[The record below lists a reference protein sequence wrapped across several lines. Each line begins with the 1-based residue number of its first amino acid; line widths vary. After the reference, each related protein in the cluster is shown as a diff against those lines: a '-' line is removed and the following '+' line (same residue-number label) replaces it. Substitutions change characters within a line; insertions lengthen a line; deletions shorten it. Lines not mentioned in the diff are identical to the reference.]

1 MSQANTNRSS
11 NGRPGGPAATRA
23 EATPP
28 SLEAA
33 LQIVFEDKDRGFALP
48 IGVKKLTSRIKER
61 FPGLEA
67 VGVKVACKEVKLAL
81 EGNSSRIRLLAERAL
96 KIQRQAAEAQRFEA
110 ALAAENEAWAR
121 EAARRIE
128 FARAEEA
135 ARQRRAEY
143 EARQARA
150 AEEARQRRADRV
162 NHYEVG
168 SAPGVLLR
176 PPMLHIGQPWLLAP
190 PHQGR
195 GRQER
200 RRGPTSAG
208 TCRHP
213 HRPWHANTV
222 WHGQSPIV
230 LTLLPSLPRCAH
242 RCWA

>member
-128 FARAEEA
+128 LARAEEA

-168 SAPGVLLR
+168 SAPGVASADAAHRAALATST
-176 PPMLHIGQPWLLAP
+176 PPP
-190 PHQGR
+190 PPGAWA
-195 GRQER
+195 
-200 RRGPTSAG
+200 AG
-208 TCRHP
+208 TQ
-213 HRPWHANTV
+213 AGSYIG
-222 WHGQSPIV
+222 GQMPPPA
-230 LTLLPSLPRCAH
+230 PSLACQH
-242 RCWA
+242 RVARPVADRPDAASFFAAVRA